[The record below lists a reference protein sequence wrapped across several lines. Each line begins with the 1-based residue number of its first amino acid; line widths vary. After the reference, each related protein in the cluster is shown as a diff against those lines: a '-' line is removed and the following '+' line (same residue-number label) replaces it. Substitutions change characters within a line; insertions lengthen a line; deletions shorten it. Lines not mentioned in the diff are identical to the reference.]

1 MSKCIKLLSAVLSVS
16 IILSLSACGSTET
29 SGNDTKATVSTVST
43 VAVETA
49 KPTEEPQPAK
59 LKLLTISS
67 DESRQKIMKDFIKV
81 NCVKELPDVE
91 IENEETANVADK
103 MKIYNASGD
112 LPDVW
117 FSGSDFALPVIK
129 AGNQLNLE
137 PYISKDGYIE
147 KFKVKD
153 ALKFKDGIY
162 AISSGADAYFNPR
175 IYYHKDIF
183 TKNKIEVPTTFD
195 QFVEACKKLSAAGV
209 QPISA
214 PGKGGW
220 APGFFMIQNMIQIE
234 DPAVMQDL
242 NANKTDFTNP
252 VVKNALGR
260 IVTLAKAGAFGKGS
274 ANLDYGPAKEL
285 FTQNKAA
292 MYMMF
297 TWELPDLEKN
307 VKDVDFFLWP
317 AAGDKYNQNDVVQ
330 FWGSPL
336 AGYAVSANSKNVDQ
350 AVKLA
355 EFCCK
360 QDALFFESTGSLISF
375 DTGNTAAALQPL
387 QQKNVDLFNNA
398 KTKIATFYL
407 NSLDTKA
414 ATEFQNLGA
423 NLMTGDYTADQFIN
437 DFNKIWKE
445 NTWFN

>member
-1 MSKCIKLLSAVLSVS
+1 MPKYIRLLSTVLSISVV
-16 IILSLSACGSTET
+16 LTLGACGNKDTSANDTET
-29 SGNDTKATVSTVST
+29 NSTT
-43 VAVETA
+43 VAVETVQ
-49 KPTEEPQPAK
+49 PTEKPQPPK

-67 DESRQKIMKDFIKV
+67 DESRQKIMKDFIKI
-81 NCVKELPDVE
+81 NAVKELPDVE
-91 IENEETANVADK
+91 IQFEETANVADK

-117 FSGSDFALPVIK
+117 FSGSDFALAVIK

-137 PYISKDGYIE
+137 PYITKDGYIE

-162 AISSGADAYFNPR
+162 AVSSGADAYFNPR

-183 TKNKIEVPTTFD
+183 TKNNIAVPTTFD
-195 QFVEACKKLSAAGV
+195 QFVDACKKLSAAGI
-209 QPISA
+209 QPIAA

-220 APGFFMIQNMIQIE
+220 APGFFMIQNLIQIE
-234 DPAVMQDL
+234 DPVVMQDL

-252 VVKNALGR
+252 VIKNALGR
-260 IVTLAKAGAFGKGS
+260 IVTLAKAGAFGKGA

-297 TWELPDLEKN
+297 TWELPDLETN
-307 VKDVDFFLWP
+307 VKDLDFFLWP
-317 AAGDKYNQNDVVQ
+317 AASDKYNQNDVVQ
-330 FWGSPL
+330 YWGSPL
-336 AGYAVSANSKNVDQ
+336 AGYAVSANGKNVDQ

-375 DTGNTAAALQPL
+375 DTGNAPAVLKPL
-387 QQKNVDLFNNA
+387 QQKNVDTFNAA

-407 NSLDTKA
+407 NSLDTKT

-423 NLMTGDYTADQFIN
+423 NLMTGQYTVDQFVN
-437 DFNKIWKE
+437 DFNKVWKE